1 MSRLCL
7 RGVDSSRS
15 GRVKMLEKVDT
26 SSVHDSPRKI
36 PQQNSQLRFV
46 PRHSCPTESDEFN
59 VIALMLT
66 DEGCSG
72 ATAGP
77 DSNPRQVY
85 VYVSECSFTSRPWE
99 LLSVP
104 ASLAWTRRTEI
115 EQGER
120 GLERRRDESS
130 AVDLAV
136 RTPDRIGNRGPAV
149 SRCSNKGGGVPNDK
163 ACTDAHRAT
172 TITVSKVAPPALDI
186 VALTGPLAQIVPLQ
200 TPTSDCLAKGVT
212 LLRRLALFIWRGN
225 EEHWKQTRKC
235 TRICV
240 EEEYK
245 IILKK
250 TTLSTPGQDSNLNL
264 PIIIISLVYCESS
277 ALDHA
282 ATEAGN
288 LPDQDSRPRPHRQQQ
303 TRQYE
308 TIALVHMT
316 TGAGKSRVGRR
327 PHWIYWNRYSRN
339 NSSAKSTEIRFP
351 DGSRVPPLPLGKTNK
366 RLVVSLSYRPTPT
379 ILTDCEYPSLHLVT
393 EPFLHIHSESDASCI
408 HSSKHENTP
417 LRSIPVRRY
426 STCHN
431 RHGTGGSASSPK
443 EVLLR
448 MFIAQEKSVDP
459 DWVQTQWREPL
470 YEPTY

>member
-1 MSRLCL
+1 MGKEMREGKESGVEGQGHKGL
-7 RGVDSSRS
+7 RS
-15 GRVKMLEKVDT
+15 
-26 SSVHDSPRKI
+26 
-36 PQQNSQLRFV
+36 
-46 PRHSCPTESDEFN
+46 
-59 VIALMLT
+59 
-66 DEGCSG
+66 
-72 ATAGP
+72 
-77 DSNPRQVY
+77 
-85 VYVSECSFTSRPWE
+85 
-99 LLSVP
+99 
-104 ASLAWTRRTEI
+104 
-115 EQGER
+115 
-120 GLERRRDESS
+120 
-130 AVDLAV
+130 
-136 RTPDRIGNRGPAV
+136 
-149 SRCSNKGGGVPNDK
+149 KGGGREN
-163 ACTDAHRAT
+163 R
-172 TITVSKVAPPALDI
+172 
-186 VALTGPLAQIVPLQ
+186 
-200 TPTSDCLAKGVT
+200 TSI
-212 LLRRLALFIWRGN
+212 RRLVRAVLPKQVIWGLKRTL
-225 EEHWKQTRKC
+225 TRKC

-282 ATEAGN
+282 ATE
-288 LPDQDSRPRPHRQQQ
+288 
-303 TRQYE
+303 
-308 TIALVHMT
+308 
-316 TGAGKSRVGRR
+316 AGKSRVGRR